1 MHPTRTRH
9 IPAERPNII
18 EYDEK
23 STTDLHHNIH
33 KPHRGRHT
41 ILLDIPASPPRV
53 FLRNLQGWTQAGQ
66 TQTWDPDASN
76 ILSQNMHWKQ
86 KPFRLWRTTWLPI
99 LYPALPSNIGIWLKV
114 QIETFR
120 NNHLQMNS
128 SNYPRVS
135 DLWKEKYHHIRSKK
149 TSPEIKKCHAR

>member
-1 MHPTRTRH
+1 MHQPLEPPQKQPITKHTPLPHQVRPPRTKP

-33 KPHRGRHT
+33 KPHRGRHI

-66 TQTWDPDASN
+66 TQT
-76 ILSQNMHWKQ
+76 
-86 KPFRLWRTTWLPI
+86 
-99 LYPALPSNIGIWLKV
+99 
-114 QIETFR
+114 
-120 NNHLQMNS
+120 
-128 SNYPRVS
+128 
-135 DLWKEKYHHIRSKK
+135 
-149 TSPEIKKCHAR
+149 